1 MTMALMGQ
9 GPLAP
14 LVGVLSSLSAVYR
27 SLTNGTADEPIIL
40 DGDDRSKDGDGDLD
54 TQPGPR
60 TLNNAPNLETPPVL
74 PNRMANERDSD
85 DDINNDWDD
94 ESDTPDPEAVTEPN
108 KPTDPAGHG
117 TWWDIEDGCYVD
129 DDLHLIPPLE
139 QEGLASTPAQY
150 QPHSRHSSL
159 GASQD
164 QINLRNDNGARR
176 SAFEEPAPHSL
187 SPTFGED
194 NGGRMDGNVSELGTD
209 SLLTLQPSTSQID
222 PEHDQGGPSH
232 GGFKGPG
239 HTTPLHSRGQEED
252 GPQERQQQEAALE
265 PIENE
270 DSENGDD
277 GEQRR
282 EKRRHQEETEEISSG
297 THQSED
303 GAHTHNTN
311 GQDDEGP
318 RPAKRRRKLKHLAT
332 PVSDEQRDTSRDEG
346 RTLSTFVESIFAS
359 TASTTPGAFE
369 PAPPPEPQLAAQVID
384 ANQDWEVR
392 RIIGKEDIDG
402 VLHYLVEWSPTLA
415 PEHLLG
421 HAKELV
427 DEFEARLRAQRGAK
441 NERGAGLKRGEQAVI
456 EADASGGQQEKRRR
470 GRPRKQT

>member
-1 MTMALMGQ
+1 
-9 GPLAP
+9 
-14 LVGVLSSLSAVYR
+14 
-27 SLTNGTADEPIIL
+27 
-40 DGDDRSKDGDGDLD
+40 
-54 TQPGPR
+54 
-60 TLNNAPNLETPPVL
+60 
-74 PNRMANERDSD
+74 
-85 DDINNDWDD
+85 
-94 ESDTPDPEAVTEPN
+94 
-108 KPTDPAGHG
+108 
-117 TWWDIEDGCYVD
+117 
-129 DDLHLIPPLE
+129 
-139 QEGLASTPAQY
+139 LASTPAQY
-150 QPHSRHSSL
+150 RPHSRHSSL

-164 QINLRNDNGARR
+164 QINLRNDDGARR

-194 NGGRMDGNVSELGTD
+194 SGGRRDGNVSELGKD

-265 PIENE
+265 PIENQ

-332 PVSDEQRDTSRDEG
+332 PVSMKHAMIVNLCG
-346 RTLSTFVESIFAS
+346 GKLHFA
-359 TASTTPGAFE
+359 PIGDD
-369 PAPPPEPQLAAQVID
+369 PQNIID
-384 ANQDWEVR
+384 
-392 RIIGKEDIDG
+392 
-402 VLHYLVEWSPTLA
+402 
-415 PEHLLG
+415 LG
-421 HAKELV
+421 TGTGIWFM
-427 DEFEARLRAQRGAK
+427 DCRC
-441 NERGAGLKRGEQAVI
+441 
-456 EADASGGQQEKRRR
+456 
-470 GRPRKQT
+470 QT